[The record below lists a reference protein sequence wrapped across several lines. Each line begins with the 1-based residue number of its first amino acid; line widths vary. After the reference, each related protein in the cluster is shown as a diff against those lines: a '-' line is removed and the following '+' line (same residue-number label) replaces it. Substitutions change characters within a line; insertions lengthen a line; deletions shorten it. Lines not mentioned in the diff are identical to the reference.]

1 MRKALAAVVAVALLV
16 TGCTPADTGPD
27 VDRWWSNGVDEAGS
41 PIRPGD
47 ADKIEPNE
55 DVYCG
60 MLRATSEAGE
70 SIFPSDID
78 PSDEEYVA
86 TVTAFFDEVQALAP
100 TELQE
105 SWGELSAL
113 IDALI
118 EAGDDLESLDTSGI
132 DAAAVQAASEAITEH
147 AATVCGLTP

>member
-1 MRKALAAVVAVALLV
+1 MRRALAAVTAVVVLA
-16 TGCTPADTGPD
+16 TGCTAEDAGPQ

-47 ADKIEPNE
+47 ADKIEPDE
-55 DVYCG
+55 DLYCG
-60 MLRATSEAGE
+60 MLRSTSEAGE
-70 SIFPSDID
+70 SIFPADID

-105 SWGELSAL
+105 SWGELAAL
-113 IDALI
+113 IDALV

-147 AATVCGLTP
+147 AATVCDLTP